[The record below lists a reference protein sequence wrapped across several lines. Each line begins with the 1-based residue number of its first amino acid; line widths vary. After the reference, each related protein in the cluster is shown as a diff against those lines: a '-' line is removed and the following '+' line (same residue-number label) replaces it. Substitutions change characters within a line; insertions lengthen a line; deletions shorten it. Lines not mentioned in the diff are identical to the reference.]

1 MITLI
6 FFIVLVIVYN
16 ITSAQYNGSIFFHF
30 YEFFSK
36 KTWNP
41 FSSDSL
47 LWIALKFSTHNI
59 RVGNHNEIERYLQ
72 YFDLLILNQFSCKQC
87 FGVFFFFSPAKAV
100 GETKQAFP
108 DVRLSLQN
116 FCRKL
121 ICKQKNRHFR
131 TILLKFWVFDLENV
145 QNL

>member
-16 ITSAQYNGSIFFHF
+16 LTSAQYNGSFFYIIFTIFFG
-30 YEFFSK
+30 K

-41 FSSDSL
+41 FCSDSL

-108 DVRLSLQN
+108 DVRLSVRTKNLAENWFSTQKIDILEK
-116 FCRKL
+116 FC
-121 ICKQKNRHFR
+121 
-131 TILLKFWVFDLENV
+131 
-145 QNL
+145 